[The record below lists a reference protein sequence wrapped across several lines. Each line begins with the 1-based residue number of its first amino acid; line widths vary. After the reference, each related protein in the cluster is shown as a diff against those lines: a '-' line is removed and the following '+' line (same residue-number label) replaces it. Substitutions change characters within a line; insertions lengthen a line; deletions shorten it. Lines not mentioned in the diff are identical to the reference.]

1 MSSTLQSL
9 QALKAIAAWDM
20 GEAAVSLSKAL
31 GVQTQVQARAKTIG
45 EQTQAIG
52 KAYGRATQPGQRL
65 QLAAVN
71 LLYRQAHAS
80 QGVQAHVG
88 DELRQATEVV
98 DGERETLAKHRA
110 RDDALHKLIKHE
122 RHLIEAERAKAEYAV
137 LDDLYLARRW
147 VMEALV

>member
-1 MSSTLQSL
+1 MNSTLKSL

-20 GEAAVSLSKAL
+20 GEAAVCLSKAQ
-31 GVQTQVQARAKTIG
+31 GVQTQLQTRAKTMDD
-45 EQTQAIG
+45 QAHAIG
-52 KAYGRATQPGQRL
+52 KAYGRATQSGQRL

-88 DELRQATEVV
+88 EELRQANEVV
-98 DGERETLAKHRA
+98 DREREVLAKHRA

-122 RHLIEAERAKAEYAV
+122 RQLMEAERARAEFAV

-147 VMEALV
+147 VLEALA